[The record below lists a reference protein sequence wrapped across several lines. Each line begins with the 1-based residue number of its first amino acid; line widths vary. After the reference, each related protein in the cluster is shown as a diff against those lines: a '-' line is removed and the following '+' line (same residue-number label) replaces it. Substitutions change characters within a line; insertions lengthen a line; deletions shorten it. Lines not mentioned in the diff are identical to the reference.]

1 MVAVVPWFVMS
12 VPVPEPVRAAATAV
26 GCRSLAGV
34 SVPDVAVARAVAVAK
49 AGGVEEIGGPIVG
62 VWAARSWLTMPV
74 ERLPGCPL
82 PVRDDID
89 DWSLQVTAWATPELI
104 TAAAGTARVGW
115 LSRFTT
121 GAHAIDVRVF
131 TAVAAL
137 VQGAF
142 DSAISLL
149 GDAVITATG
158 DPALKASFRR
168 MSLDAVLDDVVQRGV
183 FAALGVKD
191 RKIIET
197 AANRVGRQVAAEL
210 EAAGTATSGLLADE
224 VGDAAAAGFE
234 EGRTEREAAA
244 VAALVVAFTAELDAK
259 VNTPTQPDTD
269 PETHGVFPAAVL
281 WAVLSIAGGADPAG
295 RVLVDGVAVGGPV
308 LTGPGVASGPT
319 ATSSV
324 LNAVRSLARRV
335 VGVSRSD
342 AVKIA
347 DEIGVNSAVVDAA
360 RAVAVDRLT
369 PQVVKTWRHVTPYKR
384 RFDPHFKLEGTRTDI
399 GAAELD
405 LKLRNTKTFP
415 DNGQYFPGDHPGCAC
430 RWDTTIELVTGIAA

>member
-1 MVAVVPWFVMS
+1 M
-12 VPVPEPVRAAATAV
+12 
-26 GCRSLAGV
+26 
-34 SVPDVAVARAVAVAK
+34 
-49 AGGVEEIGGPIVG
+49 
-62 VWAARSWLTMPV
+62 
-74 ERLPGCPL
+74 
-82 PVRDDID
+82 D
-89 DWSLQVTAWATPELI
+89 DWSLQVMGWAAPKLI
-104 TAAAGTARVGW
+104 TAAAGTARARW
-115 LSRFTT
+115 LSRFTAE
-121 GAHAIDVRVF
+121 AHTIDVRVF

-149 GDAVITATG
+149 GDAVVTATG

-210 EAAGTATSGLLADE
+210 DAAGTATSGLLSDE
-224 VGDAAAAGFE
+224 VGDAAAAEFE
-234 EGRTEREAAA
+234 EGRAERESAA

-259 VNTPTQPDTD
+259 VNNPTQPDTD
-269 PETHGVFPAAVL
+269 PETRGVFPVAVL

-347 DEIGVNSAVVDAA
+347 DEIGVNTAVVDAA
-360 RAVAVDRLT
+360 RAVAVDRLA

-384 RFDPHFKLEGTRTDI
+384 RFDPHFELEGTRTDI

-405 LKLRNTKTFP
+405 LKLRNTQSFP

-430 RWDTTIELVTGIAA
+430 RWDTTIELVTG